1 MKRLLYLLLL
11 IPIIYLASCSS
22 SSDLSPVT
30 TSLHGKWQYDTWL
43 FNGDELLN
51 DYVSYLNICEDSSYW
66 KTEIFLDGNL
76 SEYSQAGSFTI
87 SDDQTEGVFTV
98 ESVYKDDPD
107 FSWIILDLPQTFSI
121 SIDKLDDN
129 ELDFSFAYAGNTEII
144 TSVKTPT
151 EPSCSYSLLA
161 VIPGCTDSLAPNFN
175 PLATIDDG
183 SCDYTLCL
191 DCFIEDLPNQA
202 YFFIGV
208 FCGEDLIMLADSS
221 YTHFVSESLFSET
234 GADILQPGFYS
245 NNYPYAINCHDHPN

>member
-1 MKRLLYLLLL
+1 
-11 IPIIYLASCSS
+11 LASCSS
-22 SSDLSPVT
+22 SPDLSPVT

-87 SDDQTEGVFTV
+87 SNDQTEGVFTV
-98 ESVYKDDPD
+98 ESVYKDYPD

-129 ELDFSFAYAGNTEII
+129 ELDFSFQYAGNTEII

-161 VIPGCTDSLAPNFN
+161 VIPGCTDSLATNFN

-183 SCDYTLCL
+183 SCEYAAFL
-191 DCFIEDLPNQA
+191 DCMGIPNGLAVEDD
-202 YFFIGV
+202 
-208 FCGEDLIMLADSS
+208 CGDCHQS
-221 YTHFVSESLFSET
+221 YIYDFVTH
-234 GADILQPGFYS
+234 
-245 NNYPYAINCHDHPN
+245 